1 MHKLA
6 ENERELFVRSVF
18 LNAFAMPKSRKM
30 EGKGGLQ
37 WTYNSIVD
45 CSLCRTKFV
54 EREKGGCALVKVQR
68 KAAVL
73 SGV

>member
-30 EGKGGLQ
+30 EG
-37 WTYNSIVD
+37 
-45 CSLCRTKFV
+45 
-54 EREKGGCALVKVQR
+54 
-68 KAAVL
+68 
-73 SGV
+73 